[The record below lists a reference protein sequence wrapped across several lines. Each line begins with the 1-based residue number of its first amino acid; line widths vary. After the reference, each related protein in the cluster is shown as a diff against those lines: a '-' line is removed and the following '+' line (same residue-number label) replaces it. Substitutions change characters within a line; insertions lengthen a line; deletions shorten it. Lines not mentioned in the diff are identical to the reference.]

1 MIRPDYAPG
10 RLALGLLAAAML
22 WAGAAPVRADGFQS
36 CSQQTE
42 GRHSCS
48 DGTICV
54 CTALPADAPRIGN
67 GYYWDC
73 SSANGTCGEA
83 RGGISAT
90 LDIIR
95 PKHTTPAPGAVD
107 TLSRADAAR
116 LQARLNT
123 LGFDAG
129 PADGVIG
136 PRTREAIRSYEAKK
150 GYMVDGLATNGLLLT
165 VQ

>member
-1 MIRPDYAPG
+1 MIRPDYALG
-10 RLALGLLAAAML
+10 RLALGLLAGAML
-22 WAGAAPVRADGFQS
+22 WAGAAPVQAASFQS
-36 CSQQTE
+36 CSQQSE

-54 CTALPADAPRIGN
+54 CMALPPDAPRIGN

-73 SSANGTCGEA
+73 AAANGTCGEA
-83 RGGISAT
+83 PGGISAI
-90 LDIIR
+90 LDIVR
-95 PKHTTPAPGAVD
+95 PQLATPVPAAVD
-107 TLSRADAAR
+107 TLSRADTAR

-136 PRTREAIRSYEAKK
+136 PRTRGAIRAYEARK

-165 VQ
+165 LQ